1 MILDYIE
8 GGELLQRI
16 KDLKSFTE
24 STAIRLCKNL
34 LQALD
39 YVHDK
44 QIIHRDLKP
53 ENLLFST
60 KNEENDDLVI
70 ADFGLSTFNKI
81 GEKQKLGCG
90 ISTCGQFQS

>member
-1 MILDYIE
+1 
-8 GGELLQRI
+8 
-16 KDLKSFTE
+16 
-24 STAIRLCKNL
+24 LCKNL

-44 QIIHRDLKP
+44 EIIHRDLKP

-81 GEKQKLGCG
+81 GEK
-90 ISTCGQFQS
+90 